1 MQSALIS
8 LVAMCAT
15 VDQGIVEMEHSVK
28 VWLNVCVC
36 SILIIIVSI
45 SDVDEC
51 QNDTLNNCDDNA
63 DCFDTEG
70 SFNCTCREGYTG
82 TGVQC
87 QGKEFTVNA
96 VP

>member
-1 MQSALIS
+1 MQTALIS
-8 LVAMCAT
+8 LVAMYAT
-15 VDQGIVEMEHSVK
+15 VDKDIVEMEHSVK
-28 VWLNVCVC
+28 VWFYVHVCC
-36 SILIIIVSI
+36 ILIIIVYI

-51 QNDTLNNCDDNA
+51 QNGTLNNCDDNA

-87 QGKEFTVNA
+87 QGK
-96 VP
+96 

>member
-8 LVAMCAT
+8 VVAMCAT
-15 VDQGIVEMEHSVK
+15 VDQDIVEMEHSVK

-70 SFNCTCREGYTG
+70 SFDCTCREGYNG

-87 QGKEFTVNA
+87 QGK
-96 VP
+96 